1 MITRDEA
8 FALLKKYNNPH
19 IKNTIMKQKTKVGIF
34 GIILTTGL
42 SLLCGLA
49 YALNQKINGIDFDN
63 YKEEDKF

>member
-1 MITRDEA
+1 
-8 FALLKKYNNPH
+8 
-19 IKNTIMKQKTKVGIF
+19 MKQKPKVGIF

-49 YALNQKINGIDFDN
+49 YALNEKIKGIDFDN